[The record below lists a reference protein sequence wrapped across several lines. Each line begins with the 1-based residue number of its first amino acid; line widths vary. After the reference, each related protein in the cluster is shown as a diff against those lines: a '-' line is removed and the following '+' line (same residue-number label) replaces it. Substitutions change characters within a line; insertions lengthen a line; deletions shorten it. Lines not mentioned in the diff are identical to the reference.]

1 MIAQVVQARRRQ
13 GRGLDRLQ
21 LQVDTRDL
29 VIGPAERAQE
39 KVVLGLREDN
49 PFAAPGP
56 DQSADGEAHEWTS
69 SGAHSCL
76 EWLRMAFG
84 DALRVLNAMKS
95 EGVIDEY
102 AIAGAMALVFWTQPV
117 STYDLDVLVF
127 LPSSAGPLVSLDGLY
142 RWAAARGYKTHKEH
156 IIIEGVP
163 TQFLPSPGDLGDAA
177 IETAETLEYDGVPA
191 RVALPEYLVA
201 LYVQPEARTLKRRER
216 AARLVEWPGLN
227 RGRLDAILKRH
238 GLSL

>member
-1 MIAQVVQARRRQ
+1 MVADRSRSVIAQVVQARRRQ

-76 EWLRMAFG
+76 EWLSGWLSATRSA
-84 DALRVLNAMKS
+84 S
-95 EGVIDEY
+95 
-102 AIAGAMALVFWTQPV
+102 
-117 STYDLDVLVF
+117 ST
-127 LPSSAGPLVSLDGLY
+127 
-142 RWAAARGYKTHKEH
+142 R
-156 IIIEGVP
+156 
-163 TQFLPSPGDLGDAA
+163 
-177 IETAETLEYDGVPA
+177 
-191 RVALPEYLVA
+191 
-201 LYVQPEARTLKRRER
+201 
-216 AARLVEWPGLN
+216 
-227 RGRLDAILKRH
+227 
-238 GLSL
+238 